1 MNGSWR
7 MDAGAG
13 IAFGALTS
21 TLMQCLDGQNAVE
34 QRLGKLLSQRAF
46 TLRFDGPDRAILEA
60 NDGNGAVE
68 LARASQPAP

>member
-1 MNGSWR
+1 

-13 IAFGALTS
+13 VAFGALIS

-34 QRLGKLLSQRAF
+34 QRLGTLLSQRTF

-60 NDGNGAVE
+60 NDGSGAVE
-68 LARASQPAP
+68 LARASQPAQ